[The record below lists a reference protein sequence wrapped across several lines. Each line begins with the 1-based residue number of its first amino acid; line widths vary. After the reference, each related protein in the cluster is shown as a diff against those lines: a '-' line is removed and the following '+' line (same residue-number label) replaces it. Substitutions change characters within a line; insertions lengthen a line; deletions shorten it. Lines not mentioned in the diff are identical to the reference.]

1 VKDYDWTYLARY
13 EPWVNTGGAPF
24 TTNGWITVVI
34 PLTQFKTN
42 ANGVDG
48 TGSPAVNLAT
58 LVGSG
63 SGSLSV
69 MLVNNGAAATSAID
83 MAFDNFRI
91 EKIQ

>member
-1 VKDYDWTYLARY
+1 
-13 EPWVNTGGAPF
+13 
-24 TTNGWITVVI
+24 VVI